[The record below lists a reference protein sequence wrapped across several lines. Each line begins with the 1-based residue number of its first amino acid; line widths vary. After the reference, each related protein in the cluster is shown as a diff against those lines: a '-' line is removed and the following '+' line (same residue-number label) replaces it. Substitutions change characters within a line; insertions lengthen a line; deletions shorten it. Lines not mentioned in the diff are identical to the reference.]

1 MARVR
6 GLNFQHYS
14 NCNGVNPT
22 MSSLETIH
30 EENDTTSVQED
41 CDYIIYNK
49 DNTITVCKEKIEEI
63 IVNEA
68 KLYYKFGLVDGFL
81 LGVAATVIAYT
92 YKDRAAAAL
101 KTFGNA
107 VKGLISYR

>member
-1 MARVR
+1 
-6 GLNFQHYS
+6 
-14 NCNGVNPT
+14 

-30 EENDTTSVQED
+30 EEKDRISAQSDQDD

-49 DNTITVCKEKIEEI
+49 DNTITVCREKIEKI

-68 KLYYKFGLVDGFL
+68 NLYYKFGLIDGFL
-81 LGVAATVIAYT
+81 LGVVTVVITYT

-101 KTFGNA
+101 KTLTGT
-107 VKGLISYR
+107 VKGLISSR